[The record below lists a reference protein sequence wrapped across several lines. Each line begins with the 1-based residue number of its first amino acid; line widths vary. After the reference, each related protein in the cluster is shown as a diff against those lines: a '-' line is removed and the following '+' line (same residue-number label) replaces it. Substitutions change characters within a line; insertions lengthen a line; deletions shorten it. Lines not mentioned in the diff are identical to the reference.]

1 MQVNPRP
8 DEQVLNLQLSCYYE
22 PSDVLKYLYSTCIRH
37 VAVLTKKKSISA
49 RKSLIQECLCS
60 INSGDPVHM
69 LQVSSKFIWSILLDV
84 IVLHPHSRTILNA
97 QPRVP
102 VEASLAA

>member
-8 DEQVLNLQLSCYYE
+8 DEQVLNLQLSCYYK
-22 PSDVLKYLYSTCIRH
+22 PSDVLKSLYSTFIRH

-49 RKSLIQECLCS
+49 RKSPIQECLCL